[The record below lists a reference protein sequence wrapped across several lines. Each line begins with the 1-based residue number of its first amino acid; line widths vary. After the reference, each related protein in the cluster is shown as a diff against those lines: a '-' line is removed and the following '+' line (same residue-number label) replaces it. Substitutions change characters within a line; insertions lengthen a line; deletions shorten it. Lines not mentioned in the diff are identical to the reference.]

1 MTDGPYEVRFTPAA
15 EDDLVR
21 LTDFLLIRAKDLDE
35 LNQVDASIRTL
46 RQAVE
51 QQLSAVPW
59 SFRKAG
65 QGSRTTRREL
75 VVAAGASGY
84 VALYEIES
92 MSRVQVLAVR
102 HQLEQDYH

>member
-1 MTDGPYEVRFTPAA
+1 MTAAHYEVRFTPAA
-15 EDDLVR
+15 ENDLVR
-21 LTDFLLIRAKDLDE
+21 LTDFLLDRAQELDE

-51 QQLSAVPW
+51 KQLSAIPW

-75 VVAAGASGY
+75 VVPSGASGY

-92 MSRVQVLAVR
+92 TSHVQVLAVR

>member
-1 MTDGPYEVRFTPAA
+1 VTAGHYEVRFTPAA
-15 EDDLVR
+15 EEDLVR
-21 LTDFLLIRAKDLDE
+21 LTDFLLSRARDLDE

-51 QQLSAVPW
+51 KQLSAIPW

-75 VVAAGASGY
+75 VVPAGASGY

-92 MSRVQVLAVR
+92 TSRVQVLAVR

>member
-1 MTDGPYEVRFTPAA
+1 MGESYDVQFTPAA

-21 LTDFLLIRAKDLDE
+21 LADFLLSRARDLDE
-35 LNQVDASIRTL
+35 LSQVDASMRVL
-46 RQAVE
+46 RQAIE

-65 QGSRTTRREL
+65 EGSRTTRREL
-75 VVAAGASGY
+75 VVPAGASGY

-92 MSRVQVLAVR
+92 VNRVQVLAVR
-102 HQLEQDYH
+102 HQREQDYH

>member
-1 MTDGPYEVRFTPAA
+1 MAGQYGVQFTPTA

-21 LTDFLLIRAKDLDE
+21 LADFLLGRAHDLDE
-35 LNQVDASIRTL
+35 LNQVEVSMQTL
-46 RQAVE
+46 RQAIE
-51 QQLSAVPW
+51 KQLSAAPW

-75 VVAAGASGY
+75 VVPAGASGY

-92 MSRVQVLAVR
+92 TSRVQVLAVR

>member
-1 MTDGPYEVRFTPAA
+1 MTHGQYEVRFTPAA

-21 LTDFLLIRAKDLDE
+21 LADFLLDRARGLDE
-35 LNQVDASIRTL
+35 LNQVEVSMQTL
-46 RQAVE
+46 RQAIE
-51 QQLSAVPW
+51 KQLSAAPW

-65 QGSRTTRREL
+65 QGNRTTRREF
-75 VVAAGASGY
+75 VVPVSASGY

-92 MSRVQVLAVR
+92 PSRVQVLAVR

>member
-1 MTDGPYEVRFTPAA
+1 MTAGRYEVRFTPAA

-21 LTDFLLIRAKDLDE
+21 LADFLLSRARDLDE
-35 LNQVDASIRTL
+35 LSRVEASIWTL
-46 RQAVE
+46 RQVVE
-51 QQLSAVPW
+51 LQLSTIPW

-65 QGSRTTRREL
+65 RGSRTTRREL
-75 VVAAGASGY
+75 LVPAGASGY

-92 MSRVQVLAVR
+92 ASCVQVLAVR

>member
-1 MTDGPYEVRFTPAA
+1 MTAGNYEVRFAPAA

-21 LTDFLLIRAKDLDE
+21 LTEFLLNRAQDLDE
-35 LNQVDASIRTL
+35 LNQVDASIQAL

-51 QQLSAVPW
+51 TQLSSIPW

-75 VVAAGASGY
+75 VVPAGASGY
-84 VALYEIES
+84 VGLYEIES
-92 MSRVQVLAVR
+92 ASRVQVLAVR